1 MLSKILS
8 PGDRLELLRVAS
20 EEKKNRFLE
29 QNSVESRVLLSQI
42 YDMMDEEQLKIAM
55 PIVEGRVI

>member
-29 QNSVESRVLLSQI
+29 QSSVKPDI
-42 YDMMDEEQLKIAM
+42 
-55 PIVEGRVI
+55 

>member
-29 QNSVESRVLLSQI
+29 QNSVESKVLLSQI
-42 YDMMDEEQLKIAM
+42 YDMMDD
-55 PIVEGRVI
+55 